1 MNNLNFVSLI
11 GRLTHD
17 NELRTNTNGK
27 SFLSNSIAVQ
37 RSFKNANGDYDTDFI
52 NVAFSGKTAEF
63 VNEHFHKGDVKKSL
77 LSKMNIPDYA
87 KIAKCLNFGT
97 GDFISTAELKNALA
111 HSGSCGFV
119 ARTNSLQL
127 SCPLICNSIIGFPLS
142 EAGGTISPTGKS
154 CFIR

>member
-11 GRLTHD
+11 GRLTQD

-63 VNEHFHKGDVKKSL
+63 VNEHFHKGDVISVIG
-77 LSKMNIPDYA
+77 NISVTTKETENGKRTFTNVNVDNVAFVPGAA
-87 KIAKCLNFGT
+87 KRTEQTAATLAATTAPAGDKGFTPLPVT
-97 GDFISTAELKNALA
+97 GPMADLDDDTLPF
-111 HSGSCGFV
+111 
-119 ARTNSLQL
+119 
-127 SCPLICNSIIGFPLS
+127 
-142 EAGGTISPTGKS
+142 
-154 CFIR
+154 

>member
-11 GRLTHD
+11 GRLTQD

-63 VNEHFHKGDVKKSL
+63 VNEHFHKGDVISVIGNISVTTKETEKGKRTFTNVNVDNAAFVPGAVKRTEQTAATPAATTAPASDKGFTPLPVTGSMADLDDDSL
-77 LSKMNIPDYA
+77 LP
-87 KIAKCLNFGT
+87 F
-97 GDFISTAELKNALA
+97 
-111 HSGSCGFV
+111 
-119 ARTNSLQL
+119 
-127 SCPLICNSIIGFPLS
+127 
-142 EAGGTISPTGKS
+142 
-154 CFIR
+154 